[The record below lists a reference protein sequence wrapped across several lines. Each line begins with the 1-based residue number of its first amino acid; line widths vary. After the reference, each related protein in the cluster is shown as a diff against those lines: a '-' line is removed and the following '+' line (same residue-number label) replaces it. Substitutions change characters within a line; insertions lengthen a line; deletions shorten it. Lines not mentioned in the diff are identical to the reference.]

1 MNHTPISHTP
11 SATPEHT
18 TANERT
24 LYLDD
29 RLDAAEREALERHC
43 AECADCQRA
52 LNAEGATHELLRV
65 AFPMPTLSDAFI
77 KASYTKT
84 RAHLDRVIAQEQG
97 RVGVVARLSELFY
110 SIVDAPRWVMAPLG
124 AAALALTVFS
134 STAGFKSHL
143 VDFVVTSH
151 AQQWPTEV
159 STSAIDQVQ
168 SWFVSQSTPN
178 KTLEVPRFERLA
190 NAGVHLERARLSLA
204 MVGENQWERAAHL
217 LYSFAGGKRVTVL
230 AFQGAPEALKE
241 GIEHEVEGARVYVTQ
256 RDQLTVASYSRD
268 GLSYMVTSDLHQDE
282 LFKLIAADLASSRP

>member
-1 MNHTPISHTP
+1 MHPNTPTHTPP
-11 SATPEHT
+11 DHT

-43 AECADCQRA
+43 AECAECRRA
-52 LNAEGATHELLRV
+52 LAEEGALHELLR
-65 AFPMPTLSDAFI
+65 ASFPMPQLSDAFI
-77 KASYTKT
+77 RESYAQTKRHLEQVMAEGRAS
-84 RAHLDRVIAQEQG
+84 AGLF
-97 RVGVVARLSELFY
+97 ARISDLFH
-110 SIVDAPRWVMAPLG
+110 SIVNAPRWAVAPLG
-124 AAALALTVFS
+124 AAALAVALLS
-134 STAGFKSHL
+134 STAGFKSPL

-159 STSAIDQVQ
+159 STSAMDQVQ

-204 MVGENQWERAAHL
+204 MVGQNRWERAAHL
-217 LYSFAGGKRVTVL
+217 LYSFAGDKRVTVL
-230 AFQGAPEALKE
+230 AFQGAPEALTE
-241 GIEHEVEGARVYVTQ
+241 GTAHEVEGTQVYVTQ
-256 RDQLTVASYSRD
+256 RDALTVAYYSRD

-282 LFKLIAADLASSRP
+282 LFKMIAADLAVER